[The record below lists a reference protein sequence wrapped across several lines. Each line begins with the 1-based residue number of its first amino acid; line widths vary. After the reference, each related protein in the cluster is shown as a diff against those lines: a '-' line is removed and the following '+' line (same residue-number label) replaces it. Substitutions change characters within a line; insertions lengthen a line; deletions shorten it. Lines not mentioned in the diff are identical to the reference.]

1 MIRTEINIETP
12 QKVEIIEIG
21 IKGWILYSYKGEN
34 KLSVHNR
41 SGEWFGDF
49 KPEEL
54 RPLEDEKLVFDVN
67 SFDVLEAGTSFWI
80 HGHLEG
86 EVSSD
91 TIYIKLGFKELNLN
105 EYTFQVIA
113 TPKKEKSLED
123 MTKEELIEMVKQLK
137 K

>member
-1 MIRTEINIETP
+1 MIRKEINIESP
-12 QKVEIIEIG
+12 QKVEVIETGEIG
-21 IKGWILYSYKGEN
+21 YVISFQEEPLEFFLMSKY
-34 KLSVHNR
+34 
-41 SGEWFGDF
+41 GDF
-49 KPEEL
+49 MHWYSPEEL
-54 RPLEDEKLVFDVN
+54 RPLKDRLVFDVN

-113 TPKKEKSLED
+113 TPKEKSLED

>member
-1 MIRTEINIETP
+1 MIRKEIDITNP
-12 QKVEIIEIG
+12 QKVEDIETGYIG
-21 IKGWILYSYKGEN
+21 YVVYYDRGIFLVKAEN
-34 KLSVHNR
+34 GGYIN
-41 SGEWFGDF
+41 WY

-54 RPLEDEKLVFDVN
+54 RPIEDEKLVFDVN

-123 MTKEELIEMVKQLK
+123 MTKEELIEIVKQLK